1 MAKLNNSLAYGFCK
15 NVAANV
21 IIKTLSTS
29 KQKYEHVQSVNSDF
43 KPVEIKCGRKKI
55 SVLAGN
61 INNGTIA
68 LSMYH
73 MMYSKNISFIYNSS
87 VYVVNGDI
95 LRANWN
101 NIMARNPKLYT
112 DGVGMKTSMTYA
124 DVDKIASIAESITK
138 ISEDLQTYYIEKQK
152 EYFK

>member
-29 KQKYEHVQSVNSDF
+29 KQKYEHVQSTNSEF
-43 KPVEIKCGRKKI
+43 KPIEIKCGRKKI
-55 SVLAGN
+55 SILTGN
-61 INNGTIA
+61 VHNDTIA

-73 MMYSKNISFIYNSS
+73 MMYSKNVSFIYDAA
-87 VYVVNGDI
+87 VYVVNGDV
-95 LRANWN
+95 LRSNWN
-101 NIMARNPKLYT
+101 NIMSRNPKLYT

-124 DVDKIASIAESITK
+124 DIDKVIAIAESVTP
-138 ISEDLQTYYIEKQK
+138 ISEELQAYYKEKQE

>member
-29 KQKYEHVQSVNSDF
+29 KQKYEHVQSTNSEF
-43 KPVEIKCGRKKI
+43 KPIEIKCGRKKI

-61 INNGTIA
+61 VHNDTIA

-73 MMYSKNISFIYNSS
+73 MMYSKNVSFIYDAA
-87 VYVVNGDI
+87 VYVVNGDV
-95 LRANWN
+95 LRSNWN
-101 NIMARNPKLYT
+101 NIMSRNPKLYT

-124 DVDKIASIAESITK
+124 DIDKVIAIAESVTP
-138 ISEDLQTYYIEKQK
+138 ISEELQAYYKEKQE